1 MSFFKLSIITPV
13 YNNLECTKNFINEI
27 QRNTKSDYQLIIIN
41 NNSKDGTSEYL
52 MSFKG
57 FSNIVVQGLYLS
69 SLCSSFIF
77 KIFGNN
83 VIIID
88 QKFTYSKPVYVE
100 ETVNITNN
108 LRLLDKRFKIYEINF
123 LIKVKKILT
132 SQGKIIVKF
141 I

>member
-1 MSFFKLSIITPV
+1 MINIDYIL
-13 YNNLECTKNFINEI
+13 TKNFL
-27 QRNTKSDYQLIIIN
+27 K
-41 NNSKDGTSEYL
+41 
-52 MSFKG
+52 KG

-69 SLCSSFIF
+69 SLCSAFIF

-83 VIIID
+83 MIIID

>member
-1 MSFFKLSIITPV
+1 MTSGKNITKLIKKNKIKLKKKISLNDII
-13 YNNLECTKNFINEI
+13 KF
-27 QRNTKSDYQLIIIN
+27 
-41 NNSKDGTSEYL
+41 SKLVNDKHRLHFDKKFSKK
-52 MSFKG
+52 KG

-69 SLCSSFIF
+69 SLCSAFIF

-83 VIIID
+83 MIIID

-108 LRLLDKRFKIYEINF
+108 LRLLDKRFKIYEIKF
-123 LIKVKKILT
+123 FIKVKKILR
-132 SQGKIIVKF
+132 SQGKIIVKC